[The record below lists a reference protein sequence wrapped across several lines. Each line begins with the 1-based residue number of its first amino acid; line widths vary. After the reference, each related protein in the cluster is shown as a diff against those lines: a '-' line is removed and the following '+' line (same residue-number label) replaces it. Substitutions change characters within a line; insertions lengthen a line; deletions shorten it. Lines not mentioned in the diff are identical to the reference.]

1 MRNAK
6 GRWVRTREL
15 KNNGSVKATVFY
27 EVLTSRGRG
36 LSHSTRPD
44 RFPG

>member
-6 GRWVRTREL
+6 GRWVHTREL
-15 KNNGSVKATVFY
+15 KINASVKATVVY
-27 EVLTSRGRG
+27 EVLTSHGRG
-36 LSHSTRPD
+36 SSHSTRPD